1 VLFQSIKGVNDILPD
16 EVGVWQAVEGAAR
29 KLFARFGFKEIRTPI
44 FEQTE
49 LFTRSIGQTTDIVK
63 KEMYNLIDKKGRNL
77 TLRPEA
83 TAPVIRSYI
92 EHKGKFSNQITKLYY
107 IGPMFRYERP
117 QGGRSRQFHQIGV
130 EVVGGNSP
138 HFDAETINLAYQ
150 FFKEISLGDVVIEV
164 NSVGCPE
171 CRPRYGEALK
181 AYIQKDIDRYCPD
194 CKDRFERNILRILD
208 CKVPEDITLLAG
220 APTLTEF
227 VCQGCKE
234 HFQKVQEAL
243 TTLNVPFKINQKLVR
258 GLDYY
263 TRTVFEL
270 RHGALGALDAIGAGG
285 RYDNLTA
292 ELGGEPKGAVG
303 FAVGMERIILAL
315 HARGVAPKEEFL
327 LDAYMVSI
335 GEAAFKANI
344 GLLNDLRGA
353 GLRGD
358 MDYEAKSIKAQ
369 MRQADSFRSRF
380 ALIRGDDELA
390 SGIVT
395 VKELRAGIE
404 EKVALADL
412 CGWLKAKIKQE
423 NK

>member
-1 VLFQSIKGVNDILPD
+1 MLFQSIKGVNDILPD
-16 EVGVWQAVEGAAR
+16 EVGVWQAVEETAR
-29 KLFARFGFKEIRTPI
+29 KIFARFGFKEIRTPI

-92 EHKGKFSNQITKLYY
+92 EHKGKFGNQITKLYY

-130 EVVGGNSP
+130 EFVGGNSP
-138 HFDAETINLAYQ
+138 HGDAETINLAYQ
-150 FFKEISLGDVVIEV
+150 FFKGIGLGDVVIEV

-171 CRPRYGEALK
+171 CRPRYGESLK
-181 AYIQKDIDRYCPD
+181 AYIQKDIDKYCPD
-194 CKDRFERNILRILD
+194 CKDRFERNILRVLD

-227 VCQGCKE
+227 VCQGCKG
-234 HFQKVQEAL
+234 HFDMVQEAL
-243 TTLNVPFKINQKLVR
+243 AALRVPFKVNRKLVR

-303 FAVGMERIILAL
+303 FAAGMERIILAL
-315 HARGVAPKEEFL
+315 HAKGVAPQEEFS
-327 LDAYMVSI
+327 LDSYMVSI

-344 GLLNDLRGA
+344 GLLNDLRA
-353 GLRGD
+353 SGLRGD

-369 MRQADSFRSRF
+369 MRQADSFKARF
-380 ALIRGDDELA
+380 ALIRGDDELTA
-390 SGIVT
+390 GLVT
-395 VKELRAGIE
+395 VKELKAGKE
-404 EKVALADL
+404 EKVSLAAVVEF
-412 CGWLKAKIKQE
+412 LKEKTQKA
-423 NK
+423 

>member
-1 VLFQSIKGVNDILPD
+1 MLFQSIKGVSDILPD
-16 EVGVWQAVEGAAR
+16 EIGVWQAVEEKAR
-29 KLFARFGFKEIRTPI
+29 QLFARFGFKEIRTPI

-92 EHKGKFSNQITKLYY
+92 EHKGRFASQITKLYY

-138 HFDAETINLAYQ
+138 YYDAETVNLAYQ
-150 FFKEISLGDVVIEV
+150 FFKEIGLGDVVIEV

-181 AYIQKDIDRYCPD
+181 AYIRKDIDKYCPD
-194 CKDRFERNILRILD
+194 CKDRFERNILRVLD
-208 CKVPEDITLLAG
+208 CKVPEDIKLLAG

-227 VCQGCKE
+227 VCQGCKD
-234 HFQKVQEAL
+234 HFEKVKEAL
-243 TTLNVPFKINQKLVR
+243 TALNVPFKLNQRLVR

-263 TRTVFEL
+263 TKTVFEL

-303 FAVGMERIILAL
+303 FAVGMERIVLAL
-315 HARGVAPKEEFL
+315 NAKGVAPKEEFG

-344 GLLNDLRGA
+344 GLLNDLRAA

-390 SGIVT
+390 ADIVT
-395 VKELRAGIE
+395 VKELKAGTE
-404 EKVALADL
+404 EKVALGKVREFL
-412 CGWLKAKIKQE
+412 QAKTGRTSL
-423 NK
+423 